1 MRTLRKEENMPKIQ
15 TNGINTYTEI
25 HGSGEP
31 VVFIGGLGADIFLW
45 FRQVPELSKQ
55 FQVIAFDTRGAGESD
70 KPVEPYS
77 IRMFA
82 DDTAGL
88 LVALKIEKAN
98 IVGAS
103 LGGLIA
109 QQFALAYPQMV
120 SRLILA
126 STGFGGPH
134 MVKPSFLDVIPALFT
149 MRRSG
154 DPAKDIQRS
163 FELFTSKAWCQ
174 QHSDL
179 VKQYVDWRVAHPQPP
194 DAYNRQRAAVNTFN
208 GEDQIS
214 QIKVPV
220 LIVHGA
226 KDRVVPVK
234 NAHLL
239 KSKLPQARLVIFP
252 DAGHAAPIQFADEF
266 NTALVQFLKE

>member
-1 MRTLRKEENMPKIQ
+1 MPKIQ
-15 TNGINTYTEI
+15 TNGIDTYYEI
-25 HGSGEP
+25 HGFGEP
-31 VVFIGGLGADIFLW
+31 VVLIGGLGADTFLW
-45 FRQVPELSKQ
+45 FRQIPELSKQ
-55 FQVIAFDTRGAGESD
+55 FKVVAFDTRGAGESD
-70 KPVEPYS
+70 KPVEPYT

-88 LVALKIEKAN
+88 LNALQIEKAN

-109 QQFALAYPQMV
+109 QQFVLAYPHMV
-120 SRLILA
+120 RRLIL
-126 STGFGGPH
+126 SDTGFGGPH
-134 MVKPSFLDVIPALFT
+134 MAKPSLLDVIPALFT

-174 QHSDL
+174 QHADL

-194 DAYNRQRAAVNTFN
+194 DAYNRQKAAVNTFN
-208 GEDQIS
+208 GENSIDR
-214 QIKVPV
+214 IKVPV

-239 KSKLPQARLVIFP
+239 KSKLPQARLLIFP
-252 DAGHAAPIQFADEF
+252 EAGHAAPIQCAEEF
-266 NTALVQFLKE
+266 NEAVIQFLKE

>member
-1 MRTLRKEENMPKIQ
+1 MPTLQ
-15 TNGINTYTEI
+15 TNGISTYYEI
-25 HGSGEP
+25 HGSGDP
-31 VVFIGGLGADIFLW
+31 VLLIGGTGADTFLW

-55 FQVIAFDTRGAGESD
+55 FQVIVFDTRGSGRSD
-70 KPVEPYS
+70 KPEQPYTV
-77 IRMFA
+77 RMFA

-88 LVALKIEKAN
+88 LNGLNIDKAS
-98 IVGAS
+98 IVGVS

-109 QQFALAYPQMV
+109 EQFAIAYPQMV
-120 SRLILA
+120 THLVLA
-126 STGFGGPH
+126 DTGFGGPH
-134 MVKPSFLDVIPALFT
+134 MVKPSIFNLIPALFA

-154 DPAKDIQRS
+154 DPARDIQNM
-163 FELFTSKAWCQ
+163 FEVFTSKEWCQ
-174 QHSDL
+174 QHPDL

-194 DAYNRQRAAVNTFN
+194 EAYKRQNAAVKTFD
-208 GEDQIS
+208 GENLIS

-239 KSKLPQARLVIFP
+239 KAKLPQARLMIFP
-252 DAGHAAPIQFADEF
+252 NAGHAALIQFAEEF
-266 NTALVQFLKE
+266 NTTLAQFLKE

>member
-1 MRTLRKEENMPKIQ
+1 MPKIKS
-15 TNGINTYTEI
+15 NGIELYYET

-31 VVFIGGLGADIFLW
+31 LVFIGGLGADTFLW
-45 FRQVPELSKQ
+45 FRQTPELSKQ
-55 FQVIAFDTRGAGESD
+55 FQVTVFDTRGSGESD
-70 KPVEPYS
+70 KPVEPYT

-88 LVALKIEKAN
+88 LTALNITQAN
-98 IVGAS
+98 VVGAS

-109 QQFALAYPQMV
+109 QEFALTYPQMV
-120 SRLILA
+120 RRLILA

-134 MVKPSFLDVIPALFT
+134 MVQPSLFDVLPMLLT

-163 FELFTSKAWCQ
+163 FELFTSKAWCA
-174 QHSDL
+174 QHTDL

-194 DAYNRQRAAVNTFN
+194 DAYSRQKAAVKTFN
-208 GEDQIS
+208 GEDRIAQI
-214 QIKVPV
+214 QVPV

-226 KDRVVPVK
+226 QDRVVPVK

-239 KSKLPQARLVIFP
+239 KSKLPQAELIIFP
-252 DAGHAAPIQFADEF
+252 DAGHAAPIQCADDF
-266 NTALVQFLKE
+266 NAAVARFLKDGS

>member
-1 MRTLRKEENMPKIQ
+1 MPKIQ
-15 TNGINTYTEI
+15 TNGINTYYEI
-25 HGSGEP
+25 HGTGEP
-31 VVFIGGLGADIFLW
+31 LVFIGGLGADTFLW

-55 FQVIAFDTRGAGESD
+55 FQVITFDTRGSGESD
-70 KPVEPYS
+70 KPTEPYT
-77 IRMFA
+77 IKMFA

-88 LVALKIEKAN
+88 LNGLNIEKAC

-109 QQFALAYPQMV
+109 QQFVLSYPHLV
-120 SRLILA
+120 THLVLA

-134 MVKPSFLDVIPALFT
+134 MVKPSIFDVIPALFT

-163 FELFTSKAWCQ
+163 FELFTSKTWCQ
-174 QHSDL
+174 QHADL
-179 VKQYVDWRVAHPQPP
+179 VKQYVDWRVAHPQLSE
-194 DAYNRQRAAVNTFN
+194 AYNRQKAAVNTFN
-208 GEDQIS
+208 GENLIS
-214 QIKVPV
+214 QIKLPV

-226 KDRVVPVK
+226 RDRIVPVK

-239 KSKLPQARLVIFP
+239 KAKLPQARLIIFP
-252 DAGHAAPIQFADEF
+252 EAGHAAPIQFAEEF
-266 NTALVQFLKE
+266 NAAIAQFVKE

>member
-1 MRTLRKEENMPKIQ
+1 MPKMQ
-15 TNGINTYTEI
+15 TNGINTYYEI

-31 VVFIGGLGADIFLW
+31 VILIGGLGADIFLW

-55 FQVIAFDTRGAGESD
+55 FQVVAFDTRGAGESD
-70 KPVEPYS
+70 KPEQPYT

-88 LVALKIEKAN
+88 LNALKIEKAS
-98 IVGAS
+98 IVGTS

-120 SRLILA
+120 THLVLA

-134 MVKPSFLDVIPALFT
+134 MVKPSLFDIIPAMFT

-174 QHSDL
+174 LHPDL

-194 DAYNRQRAAVNTFN
+194 EAYNRQKAAVNTFD
-208 GEDQIS
+208 GENLIA
-214 QIKVPV
+214 QIKSPV
-220 LIVHGA
+220 LIVHGG

-239 KSKLPQARLVIFP
+239 KGKLHQAKLVIFP
-252 DAGHAAPIQFADEF
+252 DAGHAAPIQYADEF
-266 NTALVQFLKE
+266 NTNLSQFLLEKV

>member
-1 MRTLRKEENMPKIQ
+1 MPKMRS
-15 TNGINTYTEI
+15 NGIDLYYEI
-25 HGSGEP
+25 HGNGEP
-31 VVFIGGLGADIFLW
+31 VVFIGGVGADTFLW
-45 FRQVPELSKQ
+45 FRQTPELCKQ
-55 FQVIAFDTRGAGESD
+55 FQVIVFDTRGAGQSD

-88 LVALKIEKAN
+88 LQGLGVPRGN
-98 IVGAS
+98 IVGGS

-109 QQFALAYPQMV
+109 QEFALAYPQMV
-120 SRLILA
+120 NRLILV

-134 MVKPSFLDVIPALFT
+134 MAKPSLLDMIPMLLT

-163 FELFTSKAWCQ
+163 FELFTSKEWCQ
-174 QHSDL
+174 AHNDL
-179 VKQYVDWRVAHPQPP
+179 VKQYVAWRVAHPQPP
-194 DAYNRQRAAVNTFN
+194 DAYKRQQAAVKTYNA
-208 GEDQIS
+208 EDRVS
-214 QIKVPV
+214 QIKAPT
-220 LIVHGA
+220 LIVHGG

-239 KSKLPQARLVIFP
+239 SSKLTQAELVVFP
-252 DAGHAAPIQFADEF
+252 EGGHACIVDHAEQFNE
-266 NTALVQFLKE
+266 TVTRFLKGQPVGR

>member
-1 MRTLRKEENMPKIQ
+1 MPKIQ
-15 TNGINTYTEI
+15 TNGINTYYEI

-31 VVFIGGLGADIFLW
+31 VLLIGGLGADIFLW

-55 FQVIAFDTRGAGESD
+55 FQVIAFDTRGAGQSD
-70 KPVEPYS
+70 KPEQPYT

-88 LVALKIEKAN
+88 LNALQIEKAS

-120 SRLILA
+120 THLVLT

-134 MVKPSFLDVIPALFT
+134 MVKPSLFDFFPVLFAK
-149 MRRSG
+149 RRSG
-154 DPAKDIQRS
+154 EPAKYIQS
-163 FELFTSKAWCQ
+163 WFELFTSKEWCQ
-174 QHSDL
+174 QHPDL
-179 VKQYVDWRVAHPQPP
+179 LKQYVDWRVAHPQPP
-194 DAYNRQRAAVNTFN
+194 EAYQRQKDAQNTFN
-208 GEDQIS
+208 GEDLIS
-214 QIKVPV
+214 QIKCPV

-239 KSKLPQARLVIFP
+239 KAKLPQAKLVIIP
-252 DAGHAAPIQFADEF
+252 EGGHAAAVQFAEEF
-266 NTALVQFLKE
+266 NATVAQFLKE